1 MSMRSIARL
10 AQAIGYPEQVDEGA
24 SSYTFQVDGVDIVAV
39 EEGGKVRLECRLTN
53 DDGQLPRLAGY
64 AAGRILREDAAL
76 ACDREGAFIWREV
89 EAGADRETLQRTFEA
104 FVASCEW
111 WLARLEDRPGG
122 GEPLPL
128 PEMMIRP

>member
-39 EEGGKVRLECRLTN
+39 EEGAKVRLECRLTN
-53 DDGQLPRLAGY
+53 DDAQLPRLAGY
-64 AAGRILREDAAL
+64 AAGRILREAAAL
-76 ACDREGAFIWREV
+76 ACDREGAFIWQEV
-89 EAGADRETLQRTFEA
+89 EAGADRETLQRAFETFA
-104 FVASCEW
+104 ASCEW

-122 GEPLPL
+122 GEPLPF

>member
-1 MSMRSIARL
+1 MKTGTIIRL

-24 SSYTFQVDGVDIVAV
+24 ASYTFQVDGVDIVAV

-53 DDGQLPRLAGY
+53 DEAQLPRLAGY

-89 EAGADRETLQRTFEA
+89 AANADRTVFQREFEA
-104 FVASCEW
+104 FAASCEW
-111 WLARLEDRPGG
+111 WRARLEDRPGG
-122 GEPLPL
+122 GEPLPF